1 MWISS
6 EQRVF
11 FSIKPIFFP
20 HYQQGKLLKEHVIA
34 DFLFFFLL
42 FRKGALLV
50 NNIIAIV
57 ASILMGI
64 SFPTGLF
71 ELLIVGRFLI
81 GINSGELFSIPTF
94 NNLW

>member
-1 MWISS
+1 M
-6 EQRVF
+6 
-11 FSIKPIFFP
+11 
-20 HYQQGKLLKEHVIA
+20 
-34 DFLFFFLL
+34 
-42 FRKGALLV
+42 

-81 GINSGELFSIPTF
+81 GINSGELFPIPTF
-94 NNLW
+94 NKL